1 LIPTANI
8 STVHSFCNYIIGQY
22 FHRIGLDPSYTQGT
36 EEELTLIK
44 NRVMDKL
51 LEDKYSEADD
61 DFMRLAGL
69 RALNR
74 SDVALS
80 EWVLGMY
87 ERSVGEPFPDIA
99 FDMWESEADK
109 PIDDDSEI
117 LKEVINREYRM
128 ASALLQS
135 LEPVENAFIGIDKKY
150 DDTMAMMKADITGIK
165 DACEAFSDKNITATI
180 CYDNIESILRTA
192 DYPDLAKSA
201 PKLTEKEAADP
212 VKKENKE
219 KKITVW
225 RQLNSI
231 RSQLF
236 SDRDE
241 MFFQCVDKHEEDR
254 KAMKETMHSLI
265 MLTKEFSAAYS
276 EAKRELGVVD
286 FSDLEQFALQIL
298 FDRDEETGARTRSEV
313 ARELSEYFEE
323 IMIDEYQDSNRIQDT
338 ILWSVSKCE
347 EKDGLMPWESFASN
361 RFMVGDIKQSI
372 YRFRNAC
379 PELFE
384 EKLKA
389 FSQEEDA
396 PHRRIDLHKNFR
408 SADIVIDST
417 NEVFKAVMHDDIGG
431 VVYDEDA
438 LLHRG
443 REIPEESAGGASSA
457 EHVGR
462 GVSSGS
468 VSSDLPVAEKV
479 YLYDVKADLDRIGL
493 SKDGAAAYAIA
504 QKIEEIVHGDSPIY
518 IFDEDRYRRVSYR
531 DIVILT
537 RALKPI
543 AYEYMDVFRLV
554 GVPFVTELNQG
565 FYGSREVSVILNM
578 LNIVD
583 NPRQDIPLAAV
594 LLSPMF
600 GFSEGEL
607 SLIRSV
613 KRRGDLIDALR
624 EYRCLSDVHKIDI
637 DIDLGEKV
645 DSFITFLE
653 SLRADMS
660 YVPAADIAGRIY
672 RETGIYNYF
681 ENLYDGDRRCA
692 NLDYLMHLIT
702 GTAGSEMSLH
712 AFVEHMAELAET
724 KADMGEAMVHGEG
737 EDVVRLMSVHKSKGL
752 EFPVVILTRT
762 ESEGRKSDAG
772 RWLYDSDFGVGG
784 YADDIDRGIEKK
796 TLIWHLIHRK
806 NSEDDLG
813 EILRLLYVALTRAR
827 DQLILVSVNRDEE
840 MSAETDYF
848 HRLKM
853 KSFISMIEPAVA
865 ADIMHRLFVRETV
878 EYTDED
884 DVPVPVISSVYSDG
898 KESQKD
904 SDTYGDYN
912 TEVYRKGNETET
924 MQGSAGADVV
934 TDDSGIASGCVDL
947 GSEKTVYP
955 TKVSVSELKKASMM
969 SEDETESVAD
979 LISAE
984 GLEESVDVT
993 GEAGPASKGSAEDKS
1008 HRLGKSS
1015 AEDKSDRTFKSSPED
1030 KPAIKRRDDETDLPL
1045 FMRESKKK
1053 KYTAAERGT
1062 ITHHIMATIDFT
1074 AFDGMEAAGDDE
1086 WSDRLTGEL
1095 DLLVDREYLPEAERH
1110 IADESA
1116 IIAFFKSGL
1125 GQRMIAAAVK
1135 ELLHREQQFTLSVP
1149 LTDVYPEAVD
1159 EPEDTTVMIQGVI
1172 DAFFEEGD
1180 GVVLMDYK
1188 TDRVTNGGRNS
1199 ESDAGMEPA
1208 EILKERYAT
1217 QLEWYRR

>member
-1 LIPTANI
+1 
-8 STVHSFCNYIIGQY
+8 
-22 FHRIGLDPSYTQGT
+22 
-36 EEELTLIK
+36 
-44 NRVMDKL
+44 
-51 LEDKYSEADD
+51 
-61 DFMRLAGL
+61 
-69 RALNR
+69 
-74 SDVALS
+74 
-80 EWVLGMY
+80 
-87 ERSVGEPFPDIA
+87 
-99 FDMWESEADK
+99 
-109 PIDDDSEI
+109 
-117 LKEVINREYRM
+117 
-128 ASALLQS
+128 LQS

-254 KAMKETMHSLI
+254 KTMKETLHSLI

-1135 ELLHREQQFTLSVP
+1135 GLLHREQQFTLSVP

-1180 GVVLMDYK
+1180 GVVLMDY
-1188 TDRVTNGGRNS
+1188 
-1199 ESDAGMEPA
+1199 
-1208 EILKERYAT
+1208 
-1217 QLEWYRR
+1217 

>member
-1 LIPTANI
+1 MAERRWTTEQEAVIDSRGQELLVSAAAGSGKTSVLVERIYSRVMDRKHPVDIDRFVVVTFTKAAAAEMKERLKSRMEKALSGQDLQRDEKDRLKRQLRLIPTANI

-254 KAMKETMHSLI
+254 KTMKETLHSLI

-389 FSQEEDA
+389 FSQEKDA

-554 GVPFVTELNQG
+554 
-565 FYGSREVSVILNM
+565 
-578 LNIVD
+578 
-583 NPRQDIPLAAV
+583 
-594 LLSPMF
+594 
-600 GFSEGEL
+600 
-607 SLIRSV
+607 
-613 KRRGDLIDALR
+613 
-624 EYRCLSDVHKIDI
+624 
-637 DIDLGEKV
+637 
-645 DSFITFLE
+645 
-653 SLRADMS
+653 
-660 YVPAADIAGRIY
+660 
-672 RETGIYNYF
+672 
-681 ENLYDGDRRCA
+681 
-692 NLDYLMHLIT
+692 
-702 GTAGSEMSLH
+702 
-712 AFVEHMAELAET
+712 
-724 KADMGEAMVHGEG
+724 
-737 EDVVRLMSVHKSKGL
+737 
-752 EFPVVILTRT
+752 
-762 ESEGRKSDAG
+762 
-772 RWLYDSDFGVGG
+772 
-784 YADDIDRGIEKK
+784 
-796 TLIWHLIHRK
+796 
-806 NSEDDLG
+806 
-813 EILRLLYVALTRAR
+813 
-827 DQLILVSVNRDEE
+827 
-840 MSAETDYF
+840 
-848 HRLKM
+848 
-853 KSFISMIEPAVA
+853 
-865 ADIMHRLFVRETV
+865 
-878 EYTDED
+878 
-884 DVPVPVISSVYSDG
+884 
-898 KESQKD
+898 
-904 SDTYGDYN
+904 
-912 TEVYRKGNETET
+912 
-924 MQGSAGADVV
+924 
-934 TDDSGIASGCVDL
+934 
-947 GSEKTVYP
+947 
-955 TKVSVSELKKASMM
+955 
-969 SEDETESVAD
+969 
-979 LISAE
+979 
-984 GLEESVDVT
+984 
-993 GEAGPASKGSAEDKS
+993 
-1008 HRLGKSS
+1008 
-1015 AEDKSDRTFKSSPED
+1015 
-1030 KPAIKRRDDETDLPL
+1030 
-1045 FMRESKKK
+1045 
-1053 KYTAAERGT
+1053 
-1062 ITHHIMATIDFT
+1062 
-1074 AFDGMEAAGDDE
+1074 
-1086 WSDRLTGEL
+1086 
-1095 DLLVDREYLPEAERH
+1095 
-1110 IADESA
+1110 
-1116 IIAFFKSGL
+1116 
-1125 GQRMIAAAVK
+1125 
-1135 ELLHREQQFTLSVP
+1135 
-1149 LTDVYPEAVD
+1149 
-1159 EPEDTTVMIQGVI
+1159 
-1172 DAFFEEGD
+1172 
-1180 GVVLMDYK
+1180 
-1188 TDRVTNGGRNS
+1188 
-1199 ESDAGMEPA
+1199 
-1208 EILKERYAT
+1208 
-1217 QLEWYRR
+1217 